1 MGRSLVKC
9 LLWGL
14 MVLVHLHGHRG
25 CFEKERM
32 GLLEIKEEFVRSTP
46 NATIRDHLFPSTVRV
61 YILPSWVD
69 DHKSEC
75 CEWERVTCNSTT
87 GHVTHLSL
95 HNIWEFDTELI
106 PHYTYGLYH
115 TVWFLNVSLFE
126 SFKELRSLDLSSNTI
141 GGWIEHKGMLIY
153 ILSVSYISVMTVI
166 YPMLISVS
174 ANK

>member
-1 MGRSLVKC
+1 MGRSLVKW

-14 MVLVHLHGHRG
+14 
-25 CFEKERM
+25 
-32 GLLEIKEEFVRSTP
+32 STT
-46 NATIRDHLFPSTVRV
+46 NVTIRDH
-61 YILPSWVD
+61 ILPSWVD

-75 CEWERVTCNSTT
+75 CEWERVTCNYTT

-95 HNIWEFDTELI
+95 HIIWEIKRVD
-106 PHYTYGLYH
+106 YLYFMP
-115 TVWFLNVSLFE
+115 WFLNASLFDT
-126 SFKELRSLDLSSNTI
+126 FKELRGLDLSLNAI

>member
-1 MGRSLVKC
+1 M
-9 LLWGL
+9 
-14 MVLVHLHGHRG
+14 
-25 CFEKERM
+25 
-32 GLLEIKEEFVRSTP
+32 RSTT
-46 NATIRDHLFPSTVRV
+46 NVTIRDHL
-61 YILPSWVD
+61 LPLWVD

-95 HNIWEFDTELI
+95 HIIWEIERVD
-106 PHYTYGLYH
+106 YLYFMP
-115 TVWFLNVSLFE
+115 WFLNASLFDT
-126 SFKELRSLDLSSNTI
+126 FKELRGLDLSLNAI